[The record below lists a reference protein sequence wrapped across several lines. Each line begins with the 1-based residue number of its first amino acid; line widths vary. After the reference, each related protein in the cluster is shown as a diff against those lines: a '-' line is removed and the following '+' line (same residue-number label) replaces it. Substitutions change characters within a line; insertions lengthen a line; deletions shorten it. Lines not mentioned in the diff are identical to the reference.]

1 MRRRLRASQE
11 PDPAV
16 ARVQAVG
23 RDVVV
28 PFGEIAAVE
37 RQLEP
42 RFRLEELA
50 LRAALLGDVA
60 PDAAVAEEAALRVEA
75 RLARDDVDL
84 ARAALVAARDL
95 EIEERQLL
103 LEPPEVRVERARLY
117 LDLRDLPEA
126 LAVGRPVAEE
136 RRDRR
141 AAGQPHAPVP
151 GVGFPEPVA
160 GKLGEGAEALFV
172 FRAKSFF
179 PGGFSQVKPGNPIN
193 NPTRQQGEEQS
204 VEHAA
209 TRLRPP
215 APPP

>member
-50 LRAALLGDVA
+50 LRAALLADVA
-60 PDAAVAEEAALRVEA
+60 PDAAAAEEAALRVEA

-84 ARAALVAARDL
+84 APAAVVAARDL
-95 EIEERQLL
+95 EIEPRHLL
-103 LEPPEVRVERARLY
+103 LSPREGLSEPARAPL
-117 LDLRDLPEA
+117 
-126 LAVGRPVAEE
+126 
-136 RRDRR
+136 
-141 AAGQPHAPVP
+141 
-151 GVGFPEPVA
+151 
-160 GKLGEGAEALFV
+160 
-172 FRAKSFF
+172 
-179 PGGFSQVKPGNPIN
+179 
-193 NPTRQQGEEQS
+193 
-204 VEHAA
+204 
-209 TRLRPP
+209 RLR
-215 APPP
+215 